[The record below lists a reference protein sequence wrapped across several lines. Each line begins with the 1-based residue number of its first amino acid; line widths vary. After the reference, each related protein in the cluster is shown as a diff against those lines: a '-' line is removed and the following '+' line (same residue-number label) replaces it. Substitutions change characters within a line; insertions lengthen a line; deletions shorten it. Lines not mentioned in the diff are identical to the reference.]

1 MTMILMGGGRR
12 APCQSD
18 RSPCRQ
24 TVKGV
29 KYLRTVL
36 LTMPTQQQTII
47 QLFDTQNQ
55 TYQDTQNQTYQ
66 DWYSLHVKHY
76 TFSSSI
82 IGFLKLQD
90 IVVSLCLSLTTVHSW
105 NGDALWALTALVFI
119 SVLAPVENSIPN
131 EKTNMLKVFL
141 MFSRD
146 TKWRRI
152 TPSYA

>member
-47 QLFDTQNQ
+47 QLFDTQKQ
-55 TYQDTQNQTYQ
+55 TPQ

-119 SVLAPVENSIPN
+119 SVLAPVENNTPD
-131 EKTNMLKVFL
+131 EKTSMLKVFL